1 MGLRAGVYKEQVGAP
16 PFLAACI
23 AAEDSFLALGDLDD
37 FLSALLACT
46 FCCFAGCSEQFFLG
60 SAKAACLDGSLWQ
73 GEVGGNMTVGAAEAA
88 HLKDPCFLAFGHRV
102 LLPDAGK
109 PYPCIRVMHWYC
121 SVNSS
126 SWVRAHRSALNRFR
140 MRVGI

>member
-1 MGLRAGVYKEQVGAP
+1 MGLRAGVYQELVRSP

-23 AAEDSFLALGDLDD
+23 AAEDSLLALGHLDD
-37 FLSALLACT
+37 LLAALLACT
-46 FCCFAGCSEQFFLG
+46 CCRFAWCDQQPFLG
-60 SAKAACLDGSLWQ
+60 SSMATCLDGSLWQ

-109 PYPCIRVMHWYC
+109 PYPCIRVMLRYR
-121 SVNSS
+121 SVISS
-126 SWVRAHRSALNRFR
+126 SWMGAYRSAPNSFR
-140 MRVGI
+140 MPGRI